1 MTVDAMGVDDL
12 PLPQA
17 ALDFLRHGWGI
28 ERLHPPQTE
37 AMPSILEGRNVL
49 LAIPTASGKSL
60 VAYLAILHRLLVA
73 NPGSRA
79 VYIVPLKA
87 LASEKH
93 EELTALA
100 TAVGLTV
107 GLGIG
112 DASGEA
118 KRIDECD
125 ILVCTS
131 EKLDS
136 IMRTKADTMANVSV
150 IVADEFHLLND
161 GSRGPTLEIN
171 LTRLRHLR
179 PAAQLVALSATVGN
193 APDLAAWLN
202 ADLVVSSW
210 RPVALEY
217 ATLYDLH
224 LEPRSVESGAE
235 GEVSLRPPRRLD
247 GPVSQPTWAVLNDTL
262 DDKGQALVF
271 VSTRRSA
278 VSEAKKLAPRVRK
291 RLEKEDPERLKR
303 LELAATNLG
312 GGEQSTLGDQLKA
325 CLRDGVAFHHAG
337 LTHAQRAAVETAFK
351 AGDLVA
357 IAATPTLAAGVN
369 LPARRVLIRD
379 VKRFEDGG
387 SRPLPVMEVRQML
400 GRAGRP
406 RYDDFGEAWILC
418 KGTDGWEVADD
429 VADQYFHGPVEDV
442 TSKLANE
449 AALRMHVL
457 SAVAAG
463 GLRHRG
469 SLEDF
474 FSRTFLAKQW
484 PLAQLMDRI
493 DAILD
498 WLVAERY
505 LRRLEA
511 DPAYVPVEEALDED
525 EAWDDEWPLWMAP
538 AQGRD
543 DLLLE
548 DVPAPRGAYRRDAPK
563 VFGFT
568 SATDWGA
575 SHIETVDARDPATVY
590 EATEMGRVVTRL
602 YLDPASASVLRTGLR
617 RGVRRLVRDD
627 EPVTCFGLLHLAAS
641 TNDFARLYLKGK
653 DLERDS
659 EVWKKNASVADE
671 VLADRDYEERDL
683 STVKSAWLI
692 ESWIEELTLRE
703 IESKHDVAPGDL
715 HHRTDLMAWLL
726 AASAAILATDDVFLD
741 DHLPAIDAL
750 ASLLDEARHRVRHG
764 CRADLLRLVKV
775 RNVGRQ
781 RARRL
786 AEIGIRT
793 PEALL
798 AMPASIRH
806 QVEGWRGWGP
816 VLVQRMLDDAARFS
830 SPPPSVARAR
840 DDDVPLPGERD
851 TSVEDGPSAGGGHG
865 GLDAGLDERRG

>member
-1 MTVDAMGVDDL
+1 MAVDAARIDGL
-12 PLPQA
+12 PLPSSA
-17 ALDFLRHGWGI
+17 IDFLRDEWGI
-28 ERLHPPQTE
+28 VRLHPPQAQ
-37 AMPSILEGRNVL
+37 AMPPLLQGRNVL

-60 VAYLAILHRLLVA
+60 VAYIAMLHQLLVVS
-73 NPGSRA
+73 PGSRA

-100 TAVGLTV
+100 NAVGLRV
-107 GLGIG
+107 GLGVG
-112 DASGEA
+112 DAAGEA
-118 KRIDECD
+118 QRIDECD

-136 IMRTKADTMANVSV
+136 IMRTKSDTMANVSV

-179 PAAQLVALSATVGN
+179 PSAQIVALSATVGN
-193 APDLAAWLN
+193 AEDLATWLEAN
-202 ADLVVSSW
+202 LVVSSW

-224 LEPRSVESGAE
+224 LEPRKVQSGAE
-235 GEVSLRPPRRLD
+235 GSVDLRPPRTLD
-247 GPVSQPTWAVLNDTL
+247 GPVSQPTWAVLL
-262 DDKGQALVF
+262 DSLTQGGQALIF

-278 VSEAKKLAPRVRK
+278 VAEAKKLAPRVRK
-291 RLEKEDPERLKR
+291 HLEKHDPARLARLEQ
-303 LELAATNLG
+303 AAG
-312 GGEQSTLGDQLKA
+312 GLSSGEQSTLGDQLRA

-337 LTHAQRAAVETAFK
+337 LTHAQRAAVEGAFK
-351 AGDLVA
+351 DGDLLA

-369 LPARRVLIRD
+369 LPARRVLVRD

-406 RYDDFGEAWILC
+406 KYDDFGEAWVLC

-429 VADQYFHGPVEDV
+429 VADRYFHGPVEDV

-449 AALRMHVL
+449 AALRMHLL

-469 SLEDF
+469 ALEEF
-474 FSRTFLAKQW
+474 FARTFLARQW
-484 PLAQLMDRI
+484 PLPQLMERI

-498 WLVAERY
+498 WLVSERF
-505 LRRLEA
+505 LRRLDA
-511 DPAYVPVEEALDED
+511 DPDFIPALPANESEWEDDVP
-525 EAWDDEWPLWMAP
+525 AWLSP
-538 AQGRD
+538 ATGRD
-543 DLLLE
+543 DLILDE
-548 DVPAPRGAYRRDAPK
+548 PSPAPSAPRRSDDEPS

-568 SATDWGA
+568 PASSIRSASVTA
-575 SHIETVDARDPATVY
+575 VNVRDPATVY

-617 RGVRRLVRDD
+617 RGVRRLVRGDA
-627 EPVTCFGLLHLAAS
+627 PVTCFGLLHLAAT
-641 TNDFARLYLKGK
+641 TNDFAQLFLKAK
-653 DLERDS
+653 DTERDS
-659 EVWKKNASVADE
+659 DLWKKYATVVDE
-671 VLADRDYEERDL
+671 VLADREYEERDL
-683 STVKSAWLI
+683 STVKSAWLV
-692 ESWIEELTLRE
+692 ESWIEEKSLKE
-703 IESKHDVAPGDL
+703 IEASLDVAPGDL

-726 AASAAILATDDVFLD
+726 AGAAAILTTDDVFLD
-741 DHLPAIDAL
+741 DHLPALDHL
-750 ASLLDEARHRVRHG
+750 SSLLDEARHRVRHG
-764 CRADLLRLVKV
+764 CKSDLLRLVKV
-775 RNVGRQ
+775 RHVGRQ

-786 AEIGIRT
+786 AEVGIRT
-793 PEALL
+793 PEDLL
-798 AMPASIRH
+798 ALPVAIRR

-816 VLVQRMLDDAARFS
+816 VLVQRMLDDAVRFAA
-830 SPPPSVARAR
+830 PRAPVAPQPRS
-840 DDDVPLPGERD
+840 DDLPLPGERE
-851 TSVEDGPSAGGGHG
+851 TSVEDGP
-865 GLDAGLDERRG
+865 